1 MSITPSMRPVAPLPT
16 RDGVGP
22 SVVALPE
29 GDWPTMLDFLVER
42 FPAIERDTWLERI
55 AARTV
60 VDERGEAVT
69 PTRRYQPRLR
79 LYYYRSLGPEP
90 ELAEYETVLHQDA
103 DLVVVDKPH
112 FMPVTP
118 SGPYLQQSLLVRV
131 KRALGIDALVPL
143 HRIDRATAGLVLFSA
158 NPATRGRYQ
167 TLFIDRA
174 MHKEYEAIVH
184 WPPGTTV
191 PATYASRL
199 VPDAHFMRTQ
209 EVPGEPNSETRVE
222 VLEVRAEHARLRL
235 SPVTGRKHQLRV
247 HCDALGVP
255 IVNDEI
261 YPVLKPYG
269 PDDLARP
276 MQLLARKLAFDDPVT
291 GAVREFVSARSL
303 EGWPSA
309 AGKGSCA
316 ASADRSG
323 SDHGAGGSRSPG
335 AG

>member
-1 MSITPSMRPVAPLPT
+1 MSFAPSIRPVAPLPT

-29 GDWPTMLDFLVER
+29 GNWPTMLDFLVER
-42 FPAIERDTWLERI
+42 FPAIARSTWLERI

-60 VDERGEAVT
+60 VDERGEPVT

-79 LYYYRSLGPEP
+79 LFYYRALGPEP
-90 ELAEYETVLHQDA
+90 DLPEYETVLHRDA

-167 TLFIDRA
+167 SLFIDRA
-174 MHKEYEAIVH
+174 MRKEYEAIVH
-184 WPPGTTV
+184 WPHGTTL
-191 PATYASRL
+191 PATYRSRL
-199 VPDAHFMRTQ
+199 QPDAHFMRTQ
-209 EVPGEPNSETRVE
+209 EVPGEPNAETHIE
-222 VLEVRAEHARLRL
+222 ALEVRGGHARLRL

-247 HCDALGVP
+247 HCNALGVP

-261 YPVLKPYG
+261 YPLLKPFG
-269 PDDLARP
+269 PDDFARP
-276 MQLLARKLAFDDPVT
+276 MQLLACKLAFVDPVT
-291 GAVREFVSARSL
+291 GAPRAFASARSL
-303 EGWPSA
+303 AGWPA
-309 AGKGSCA
+309 AA
-316 ASADRSG
+316 
-323 SDHGAGGSRSPG
+323 
-335 AG
+335 

>member
-1 MSITPSMRPVAPLPT
+1 MPIPPSTRPVAPLPT

-42 FPAIERDTWLERI
+42 FPAIARSTWLERI
-55 AARTV
+55 AALTV
-60 VDERGEAVT
+60 VDERGEPVT

-79 LYYYRSLGPEP
+79 LFYYRSLGREP
-90 ELAEYETVLHQDA
+90 ELPEYETVLHQDA
-103 DLVVVDKPH
+103 ELVVVDKPH

-118 SGPYLQQSLLVRV
+118 SGPYLQQSLLVRL

-158 NPATRGRYQ
+158 NPASRGQYQ
-167 TLFIDRA
+167 RLFIDRA

-184 WPPGTTV
+184 WPSGATA
-191 PATYASRL
+191 PASYESRL
-199 VPDAHFMRTQ
+199 LPDAHFMRTQ
-209 EVPGEPNSETRVE
+209 EAPGEPNSQTHIEL
-222 VLEVRAEHARLRL
+222 LEVRGQHGRLRL

-247 HCDALGVP
+247 HCNALGMP

-261 YPVLKPYG
+261 YPVLKPFG

-276 MQLLARKLAFDDPVT
+276 MQLLARKLAFDDPLT
-291 GAVREFVSARSL
+291 GMAREFVSARSL
-303 EGWPSA
+303 TGWPV
-309 AGKGSCA
+309 
-316 ASADRSG
+316 
-323 SDHGAGGSRSPG
+323 SP
-335 AG
+335 

>member
-1 MSITPSMRPVAPLPT
+1 MSNAPSTRPRAPLPT
-16 RDGVGP
+16 REGVGP

-42 FPAIERDTWLERI
+42 FPAIERGTWLERI
-55 AARTV
+55 AERTV
-60 VDERGEAVT
+60 VDERGEPVT

-79 LYYYRSLGPEP
+79 LFYYRSLGPEP
-90 ELAEYETVLHQDA
+90 DLPEYETVLHQDA
-103 DLVVVDKPH
+103 DLIVVDKPH

-158 NPATRGRYQ
+158 NPATRGQYQ

-174 MHKEYEAIVH
+174 MRKEYEAIVH
-184 WPPGTTV
+184 WPPGATV
-191 PATYASRL
+191 PATYKSRL
-199 VPDAHFMRTQ
+199 LPDAHFMRTQ
-209 EVPGEPNSETRVE
+209 EVPGEPNSETRIDVI
-222 VLEVRAEHARLRL
+222 EVRDEHARLRL

-247 HCDALGVP
+247 HCNALGVP

-261 YPVLKPYG
+261 YPVLKPFG

-291 GAVREFVSARSL
+291 GAAREFVSARSL
-303 EGWPSA
+303 TGWPA
-309 AGKGSCA
+309 AA
-316 ASADRSG
+316 
-323 SDHGAGGSRSPG
+323 
-335 AG
+335 

>member
-1 MSITPSMRPVAPLPT
+1 MSIPSSTRPVAPLPT

-42 FPAIERDTWLERI
+42 FPAIARGTWLERI
-55 AARTV
+55 EARTV
-60 VDERGEAVT
+60 VDERGEPIT
-69 PTRRYQPRLR
+69 PARRYQPRLR
-79 LYYYRSLGPEP
+79 LFYYRSLGPEP
-90 ELAEYETVLHQDA
+90 ELPEYETVLHQDA

-118 SGPYLQQSLLVRV
+118 SGPYLQQSLLVRL

-158 NPATRGRYQ
+158 NPASRGQYQ
-167 TLFIDRA
+167 RLFIDRA

-184 WPPGTTV
+184 WPSG
-191 PATYASRL
+191 ATAPVSYESRL
-199 VPDAHFMRTQ
+199 LPDAHFMRTR
-209 EVPGEPNSETRVE
+209 EVPGEPNSQTHIE
-222 VLEVRAEHARLRL
+222 VLEVRGRHARLRL

-261 YPVLKPYG
+261 YPVLKPFG

-276 MQLLARKLAFDDPVT
+276 MQLLARKLAFADPLT
-291 GAVREFVSARSL
+291 GMAREFVSARSL
-303 EGWPSA
+303 TGWPV
-309 AGKGSCA
+309 
-316 ASADRSG
+316 
-323 SDHGAGGSRSPG
+323 SP
-335 AG
+335 